1 MAGFVTFMF
10 ASSFIIR
17 YKEAYAMKV
26 LCVERD
32 IFQLGDMKRTVERIV
47 PDAHVFACRSPSKA
61 AALAEAEGC
70 DILLTGI
77 DMGAARNEGITLAQK
92 VQKLNPRVNII
103 FVTVCE
109 EWENARELVRLRPS
123 GYVRKPYETQ
133 QLAAAFQNLLY
144 AAV

>member
-1 MAGFVTFMF
+1 
-10 ASSFIIR
+10 
-17 YKEAYAMKV
+17 MKV

-47 PDAHVFACRSPSKA
+47 PDARVFACRSPSKA
-61 AALAEAEGC
+61 LALAEEGC

-77 DMGAARNEGITLAQK
+77 DMGAARNEGITLAKKIQEI
-92 VQKLNPRVNII
+92 NPRVNII

-109 EWENARELVRLRPS
+109 ERENAQELVRLRPS